1 MSKLLHIVLAVTL
14 VFAWPLAA
22 FADEGGSENASTA
35 VAEES
40 ESFKILAGDTEIE
53 KLTDSY
59 EEARGELEAVDARIA
74 ELQVQ
79 IDEIEAQLPELQAR
93 SDAGIKQRYIMQS
106 NPLVIVESLLSVD
119 TLGDFLKQS
128 DYLDKIS
135 KENLKA
141 YNQLRDTQ
149 AQLDQIRGEQEQ
161 VRAQADARLAEAES
175 ALRAVQDE
183 RAQNQADDLA
193 FAIRQAEMQ
202 GGPNSIEKEE
212 SESSS
217 SNEKKSKKE
226 KEAEEAA
233 KAKKAE
239 EDAAKGILPPVE
251 ATLDTTGLAD
261 GADWYADRDV
271 FIEDWAARID
281 EYLEG
286 SPLEGQGWNFAA
298 ASWKYGIDPRW
309 SPAISTTESSK
320 GAVCIRPHN
329 AWGWGAAD
337 SDPYGL
343 ALEWESWEEAIDA
356 HVKGLAEGYGY
367 TVSMGRART
376 YCPPNWQRWY
386 NNVLRDMASMVE
398 GGVEQ

>member
-1 MSKLLHIVLAVTL
+1 MGRWLHILLIATL
-14 VFAWPLAA
+14 VFAWPAAA
-22 FADEGGSENASTA
+22 FADDETGEGGSTA

-40 ESFKILAGDTEIE
+40 ESFQILAGDTEIE

-59 EEARGELEAVDARIA
+59 ESARADLEAVDAEIA
-74 ELQVQ
+74 ALQEQ
-79 IDEIEAQLPELQAR
+79 IDSIEAELPELQRR

-128 DYLDKIS
+128 DYLEKIS
-135 KENLKA
+135 KQNLEA
-141 YNQLRDTQ
+141 YNDLLDAQ
-149 AQLDQIRGEQEQ
+149 ARLDQARAEQEQ
-161 VRAQADARLAEAES
+161 IREAADARLAEAEA
-175 ALRAVQDE
+175 ALREVQDE
-183 RAQNQADDLA
+183 RAQKQADDLA
-193 FAIRQAEMQ
+193 FATRQAEVQ
-202 GGPNSIEKEE
+202 GGANSIEKEE
-212 SESSS
+212 GESSS
-217 SNEKKSKKE
+217 SSKKKSKKE

-251 ATLDTTGLAD
+251 ATTDTTGLAD

-271 FIEDWAARID
+271 FIDDWAKRID
-281 EYLEG
+281 RYLAG
-286 SPLEGQGWNFAA
+286 SPLEGQGRSFAA
-298 ASWKYGIDPRW
+298 AAWKYGIDPRW
-309 SPAISTTESSK
+309 SPAISNTESSK
-320 GAVCIRPHN
+320 GSVCIRPHN

-343 ALEWESWEEAIDA
+343 ALEWKSWEEAIDA

-386 NNVLRDMASMVE
+386 NNVLRDMASMLE
-398 GGVEQ
+398 PLEE